1 MTRPP
6 IHLGARLACALGF
19 IFASAVAPA
28 VDGQPLANRIET
40 TKIAVTGERI
50 FGIHLL
56 RSMAGQSPQNNVF
69 ISPLSIFLALQMA
82 GSGAAGATRTAIWKA
97 LALPDGDPAALNASS
112 RELQSLL
119 QSEGVALKI
128 ANALWADRRFP
139 LAPDFVKIC
148 ESTFGAQAASL
159 NFSDPGA
166 AARINDWVSARTKGK
181 IMNLVTPESVAKSA
195 MLLTNAVYFAA
206 TWDSEFSHRGTAPE
220 NFHKS
225 NGSLKTVSMMNNPR
239 ISGAYRRGETFE
251 GAMLAYKQ
259 SPIYFYALLPRDGKT
274 IQDVLASLDPAH
286 LHTGGQGIDL
296 DLKLPRITL
305 DYSASLKGELQK
317 MGMGVAFR
325 LGEADFSRM
334 GSKQF
339 YLSEVIH
346 KTRLEVDEKGT
357 VAAAATAVYGAGGS
371 ARRHEPPIR
380 KLVFNRP
387 FVVLIGDAS
396 TGALLFAGVIEN
408 P

>member
-1 MTRPP
+1 MNICVR
-6 IHLGARLACALGF
+6 ARLACAIGF
-19 IFASAVAPA
+19 VFASAVAPA
-28 VDGQPLANRIET
+28 ADGQPLAKRIET

-56 RSMAGQSPQNNVF
+56 GSMAGQSPQNNVF

-82 GSGAAGATRTAIWKA
+82 GNGAAGATRIAMWKA
-97 LALPDGDPAALNASS
+97 LALPDADPGALNASS
-112 RELQSLL
+112 RELQNLL
-119 QSEGVALKI
+119 ESGEGVTLKI
-128 ANALWADRRFP
+128 ANALWADQHFP
-139 LAPDFVKIC
+139 LAPDFVKMC

-159 NFSDPGA
+159 NLSNPGA

-181 IMNLVTPESVAKSA
+181 ITNLVTPESVAKSA
-195 MLLTNAVYFAA
+195 MLLTNAVYFAG
-206 TWDSEFSHRGTAPE
+206 TWDNQFSPSATAPE

-225 NGSLKTVSMMNNPR
+225 NGSLKNVSMMYKQR
-239 ISGAYRRGETFE
+239 ISGAYRQGETFE
-251 GAMLAYKQ
+251 GAMLGYKQ
-259 SPIYFYALLPRDGKT
+259 SPIYLYALLPRNGKT

-286 LHTGGQGIDL
+286 LYTGGQGIDL
-296 DLKLPRITL
+296 ELKLPRFTL
-305 DYSASLKGELQK
+305 DYSASLSSELKK

-325 LGEADFSRM
+325 LGEADFSAM

-357 VAAAATAVYGAGGS
+357 IAAAATAAYAAGGS
-371 ARRHEPPIR
+371 RAHHDPPPIR